1 MNRRTRLGLML
12 AATVLAGAYGHGHAQ
27 PAGQVTYAMLHYYT
41 APFED
46 IRLKGQPA
54 TDRKI
59 D

>member
-46 IRLKGQPA
+46 IRLKGQ
-54 TDRKI
+54 
-59 D
+59 